1 MSTKKTADL
10 HVHLTEGSHERF
22 AVLATAQDRKINEL
36 AGLLLEKAIAG
47 EFHAFGIA
55 ANRFVAAGLLGKTR
69 E

>member
-1 MSTKKTADL
+1 MSTKKTSDL
-10 HVHLTEGSHERF
+10 HVHLTDTSHARLT
-22 AVLATAQDRKINEL
+22 VLATAQDRKINEL

-55 ANRFVAAGLLGKTR
+55 ANRFVAAGLMGKVG